1 MRAKKSPSHIQG
13 LPVRPACPKCSVPMK
28 LARTAPFKGY
38 ADIQDWTYECPECR
52 HSESWIASQNNP
64 KTEGGESTHH

>member
-1 MRAKKSPSHIQG
+1 VADT
-13 LPVRPACPKCSVPMK
+13 PVQPACPKCSQSMN
-28 LARTAPFKGY
+28 LAHTAQFKGH
-38 ADIQDWTYECPECR
+38 AGIEDRTYRCPKCR